1 MKSVL
6 IKLPDINF
14 TKFIKSDVALT
25 SKDMYADAKGDYEDN
40 KGLLAEEKFGVFLN
54 KNLSNKQHEVDKKRV
69 IKTSHG
75 ASWEGLERQPDF
87 KCMQVFSI
95 IYTLLSTGVNCYI
108 FIF

>member
-25 SKDMYADAKGDYEDN
+25 NEDMYKEAKGDYEEN
-40 KGLLAEEKFGVFLN
+40 KGLLAEEKFGSFLN
-54 KNLSNKQHEVDKKRV
+54 KNLSNKQHDVTKKRV

-75 ASWEGLERQPDF
+75 ATWEGLERQPNF
-87 KCMQVFSI
+87 KCMQAFSI